1 MRLARIIGTATAT
14 IKQPSLTGAKLMV
27 TDVIDG
33 AGAVVTPAIVAVD
46 TCGAGVG
53 ETVLLAEGSA
63 ARLPAALA
71 GAPVDAAIVAVV
83 DHVDIA
89 AQKPTPASRRRKT

>member
-1 MRLARIIGTATAT
+1 MRLARVTGTVIATV
-14 IKQPSLTGAKLMV
+14 KQAALTGAKLMV

-33 AGAVVTPAIVAVD
+33 AGAVVQPAVIAVD

-53 ETVLLAEGSA
+53 ETVMLAEGSA

-71 GAPVDAAIVAVV
+71 GQPVDAAIIAVV
-83 DHVDIA
+83 DRVDI
-89 AQKPTPASRRRKT
+89 PASPRTASRKRKT